1 MKNNLSSL
9 GRRQFPQLSVCSSLV
24 CLVVFWALTVCA
36 VCLCRSYEWH
46 GHEYGHGRPVAL
58 HVTAVQ

>member
-9 GRRQFPQLSVCSSLV
+9 GGRQFPSCQFVLLLCV
-24 CLVVFWALTVCA
+24 WALLGTDVCA

-46 GHEYGHGRPVAL
+46 GHEYGHGWPVAL

>member
-1 MKNNLSSL
+1 MKEQPEFFGL
-9 GRRQFPQLSVCSSLV
+9 LSVCSPPV
-24 CLVVFWALTVCA
+24 CLGCWALLGTDVCV